1 MKKIRLA
8 LETALVRFAVWL
20 LPRVPRPLLLT
31 LGNGVGAFAYFTD
44 FRGRRTA
51 VLNLLAALGKEGL
64 TAEQARRI
72 ALASYQTFTRTFLD
86 LFWSAKLTKENYR
99 DFIEIHFEDPTVEAY
114 AREHGGIW
122 VTPHFGNF
130 ELVSYVWGFRGFPF
144 VIVAQDFKNPSLTAI
159 FKKLR
164 ENSGH
169 TMITQEGAMLRL
181 MKTLSRKGH
190 AALLTDLNIK
200 PGKMAAALRCFGMLT
215 CATTL
220 HANLSQRTGVPII
233 SGVCLPLPDGRYRVT
248 VHGAI
253 KPQDFTSPAAMS
265 QAVWD
270 LFEKRIRE
278 HPEAWMWMYKHW
290 RYLPSPEVAVDYPP
304 YANYWKVFRQL
315 VADTEA
321 QIARENTGSPAVS
334 PVK

>member
-8 LETALVRFAVWL
+8 LESALVRSAVWL
-20 LPRVPRPLLLT
+20 LPRLPRR
-31 LGNGVGAFAYFTD
+31 VI
-44 FRGRRTA
+44 
-51 VLNLLAALGKEGL
+51 LLAADAVGALAYVFDVRGRNTALENLHAAFSKEGL
-64 TAEQARRI
+64 TQDQARRI
-72 ALASYQTFTRTFLD
+72 ARASYQTFTRTFLD
-86 LFWSAKLTKENYR
+86 LFWGAKLNKDNFRE
-99 DFIEIHFEDPTVEAY
+99 FIDVRLEDPTVEDF
-114 AREHGGIW
+114 AREHGAIW

-144 VIVAQDFKNPSLTAI
+144 VIVAQDFKNPALTSI

-164 ENSGH
+164 EGSGH

-200 PGKMAAALRCFGMLT
+200 PGKMATALNCFGLLT

-220 HANLSQRTGVPII
+220 HASLSQRTGVPII
-233 SGVCLPLPDGRYRVT
+233 SGVCLPLPDGGYRVT
-248 VHGAI
+248 IHRALHP
-253 KPQDFTSPAAMS
+253 KDFSSPAAMS
-265 QAVWD
+265 QATWD
-270 LFEKRIRE
+270 LFEKHIRE

-290 RYLPSPEVAVDYPP
+290 RYLPNPEAAPQYPA

-315 VADTEA
+315 VDETEA
-321 QIARENTGSPAVS
+321 QMSAKS
-334 PVK
+334 